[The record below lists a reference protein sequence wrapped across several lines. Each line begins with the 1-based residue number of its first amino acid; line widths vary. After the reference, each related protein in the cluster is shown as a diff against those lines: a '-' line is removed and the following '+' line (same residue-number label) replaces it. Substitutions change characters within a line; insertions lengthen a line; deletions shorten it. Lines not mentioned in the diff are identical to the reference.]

1 MISAAEVGLSSP
13 SRIHSS
19 ILFWLIKATSLSNI
33 IRVPE
38 REILPDF
45 QQSKVENLRLEE
57 KLNGSVH
64 IAIGMNDHL
73 GGQNHSNLH
82 LDLVMLHPSLWL
94 DGILFN
100 LVI

>member
-1 MISAAEVGLSSP
+1 
-13 SRIHSS
+13 
-19 ILFWLIKATSLSNI
+19 LIKATSLSNL

-45 QQSKVENLRLEE
+45 QQSIVENLKLDE

-64 IAIGMNDHL
+64 IAIGMNDHF
-73 GGQNHSNLH
+73 GGQNHSNLR

-94 DGILFN
+94 GGILY
-100 LVI
+100 